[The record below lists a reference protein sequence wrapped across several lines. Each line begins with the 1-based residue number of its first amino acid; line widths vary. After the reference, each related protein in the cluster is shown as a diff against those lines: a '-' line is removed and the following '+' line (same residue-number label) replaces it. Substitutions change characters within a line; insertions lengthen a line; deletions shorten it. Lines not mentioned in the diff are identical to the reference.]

1 MPYAGA
7 SGPAG
12 GLLPEPAP
20 RGLGLRHE
28 HGRSVTVTFDGAEL
42 LRYVTHPW
50 DTPLESPRPYIHPL
64 RTLAGQVVTLYR
76 PHDHI
81 WHKGLGFGLPNVGEE
96 NFFGGHTYMR
106 GHGYRQLDNDGSI
119 QHRGFDALDAAAD
132 GVTIAQR
139 LDWVTAAART
149 VMTERRSIGVTVPDR
164 APAWVLTWSTALTN
178 VSGAPLPIGSPATEG
193 REGAGYAGLFW
204 RGPRSWTGGT
214 VLVPGRSG
222 EDDLNCVR
230 GPWMAFTGRHDE
242 GGDASTIVFVDAE
255 DNFHHPTPWFVRSNL
270 FACLCPAPFSR
281 KPYVLADGAELTL
294 RYAVVVAAG
303 EHDPESAG
311 HLAALGVKALTQP

>member
-1 MPYAGA
+1 
-7 SGPAG
+7 
-12 GLLPEPAP
+12 
-20 RGLGLRHE
+20 
-28 HGRSVTVTFDGAEL
+28 
-42 LRYVTHPW
+42 VTHPW
-50 DTPLESPRPYIHPL
+50 DPQLESPRPYVHPL

-119 QHRGFDALDAAAD
+119 QHRGFDAMAATADA
-132 GVTIAQR
+132 VTIAHR
-139 LDWVTAAART
+139 LDWVTAAGAT
-149 VMTERRSIGVTVPDR
+149 VIAERRSIGVTVPDG

-222 EDDLNCVR
+222 EDDLNGVH

-270 FACLCPAPFSR
+270 YACLCPAPFSEE
-281 KPYVLADGAELTL
+281 PYVLQDGAELAL

-303 EHDPESAG
+303 EHDPGSAAR
-311 HLAALGVKALTQP
+311 LAAMGATTLEQI